1 MNSIYEET
9 KKRWAEEVVKGNLYY
24 PHESV
29 VRFIMK
35 DRTKNAN
42 FMDFGCGA
50 GRHAMVAARAGYTVW
65 AADYNEEALELG
77 RKREAGE
84 AAFFGLEEQIHWV
97 KTPENEEEL
106 GIGCFDKILAWGSLF
121 YQTHEQIVKQ
131 LIKLKGWLK
140 NGGFLYADFRTR
152 EDSLYGKGER
162 ISGGGTYVLLA
173 DG

>member
-1 MNSIYEET
+1 MASIYEET

-35 DRTKNAN
+35 DRAKNAA

-50 GRHAMVAARAGYTVW
+50 GRHAIVAARAGYTVW

-77 RKREAGE
+77 RKREAEE
-84 AAFFGLEEQIHWV
+84 AAFLGLEERINWV
-97 KTPENEEEL
+97 KTPENEEVL
-106 GIGCFDKILAWGSLF
+106 GMACFDKILAWGSLF
-121 YQTHEQIVKQ
+121 YQTRAQIINQ

-140 NGGFLYADFRTR
+140 NDGLFYADFRTR

-162 ISGGGTYVLLA
+162 IPGGGTYVLA
-173 DG
+173 SNG